1 MNSYVLRLCGRA
13 LALISIAALLA
24 ADFAQAKTKAPK
36 GHDITDTIYASP
48 ILTSFTKLLQASP
61 DVYTFLSSRGPF
73 TIFVPTDSAFAKL
86 QPGELDAL
94 LRPENTERRND
105 ILLFHVINGKRL
117 AVKDL
122 LPLRAMFS
130 CEGNPLSFK
139 LTHSG
144 VALVQKARITN
155 ADIHCANGNLNQIET
170 VLMPP
175 EVALPP
181 MKFAPDAAS
190 APAPSVIPVTNAPA
204 VTTVPVIGDGPGATP
219 GTNADVVPVAP
230 RALPVVLPH

>member
-1 MNSYVLRLCGRA
+1 MKFSFSYWFARA
-13 LALISIAALLA
+13 LALPCAVLLLA
-24 ADFAQAKTKAPK
+24 TNSAHAKAKTPK

-48 ILTSFTKLLQASP
+48 IMSSFTKMLQASP

-73 TIFVPTDSAFAKL
+73 TVFVPTDSAFDKL
-86 QPGELDAL
+86 PPGEFDAL
-94 LRPENTERRND
+94 LRPENSERRND

-122 LPLRAMFS
+122 LPLRAIFS

-139 LTHSG
+139 LTRSG
-144 VALVQKARITN
+144 VDLVLKARITN
-155 ADIHCANGNLNQIET
+155 ADIHCANGNINEIET

-181 MKFAPDAAS
+181 MKFVPDAG
-190 APAPSVIPVTNAPA
+190 PAPPPATNAPA
-204 VTTVPVIGDGPGATP
+204 VTPVPVIGNGPGATP
-219 GTNADVVPVAP
+219 GTNADVIPVAP
-230 RALPVVLPH
+230 AATPQVSPH